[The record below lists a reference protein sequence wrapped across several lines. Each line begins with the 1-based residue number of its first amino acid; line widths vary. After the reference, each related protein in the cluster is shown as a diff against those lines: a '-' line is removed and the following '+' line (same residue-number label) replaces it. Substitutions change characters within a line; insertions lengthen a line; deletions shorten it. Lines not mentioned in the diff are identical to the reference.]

1 MNELE
6 YLKKYIHPDDNI
18 EEAIKRLEQG
28 EPVQYIVGD
37 VDFYGNIIKVNKNVL
52 IPRRETEELVEK
64 TMDYI
69 KKLFPNQDINILDI
83 GTGSG
88 CIPITLKKYFPNNNV
103 SAVDISEEALEVAVD
118 NSLSNNVEI
127 NFIHSNLFENV
138 SGKYHCII
146 SNPPYIKE
154 DEEIMDIVKNNEP
167 HLALYAPNNGLYF
180 YEEILKEANKYL
192 EEKFII
198 AFEIGE
204 TQGQDILNISEKY
217 FPTSKAILEKD
228 LQHFDRF
235 IFIVNE

>member
-6 YLKKYIHPDDNI
+6 YLKKYLHPEDNL
-18 EEAIKRLEQG
+18 EEAIKRLEKG

-64 TMDYI
+64 TMELI
-69 KKLFPNQDINILDI
+69 KKIFPNQNISILDI

-88 CIPITLKKYFPNNNV
+88 CIPITLKKYFPNNNIT
-103 SAVDISEEALEVAVD
+103 AIDISQEALKVAVD
-118 NSLSNNVEI
+118 NSLSNNVNI
-127 NFIHSNLFENV
+127 NFIQSNLFENV

-167 HLALYAPNNGLYF
+167 HLALYAPNEGLYF

-192 EEKFII
+192 EDKFII

-204 TQGQDILNISEKY
+204 TQGQDIINIAGKY
-217 FPTSKAILEKD
+217 FPNSKVILEKD
-228 LQHFDRF
+228 LQHLDRF
-235 IFIVNE
+235 IFVINE

>member
-6 YLKKYIHPDDNI
+6 YLKKYLHPEDNL
-18 EEAIKRLEQG
+18 EEAIKRLEKG

-37 VDFYGNIIKVNKNVL
+37 VNFYGNTIKVNKNVL

-64 TMDYI
+64 SLERI
-69 KKLFPNQDINILDI
+69 KKLFPKENINILDI

-88 CIPITLKKYFPNNNV
+88 CIAITIKKFLPTSNI
-103 SAVDISEEALEVAVD
+103 SAIDISQDALQVAVD
-118 NSLSNNVEI
+118 NSELNNTNI

-138 SGKYHCII
+138 SGKYHCLI

-154 DEEIMDIVKNNEP
+154 NEEIMDIVKNNEP
-167 HLALYAPNNGLYF
+167 HLALYAPNDGLYF
-180 YEEILKEANKYL
+180 YEEILKQASNYL
-192 EEKFII
+192 EEKYII

-204 TQGQDILNISEKY
+204 TQGQEIINIAKKY
-217 FPTSKAILEKD
+217 FPNANITLEKD

-235 IFIVNE
+235 IFITTE

>member
-6 YLKKYIHPDDNI
+6 YLKKYLHPEDNL
-18 EEAIKRLEQG
+18 EEAIKRLEKG

-64 TMDYI
+64 TIELI
-69 KKLFPNQDINILDI
+69 KKIFPNQNISILDI

-88 CIPITLKKYFPNNNV
+88 CIPITLKKYFPNNNIT
-103 SAVDISEEALEVAVD
+103 AIDISQEALKVAVD
-118 NSLSNNVEI
+118 NSLSNNVNI
-127 NFIHSNLFENV
+127 NFIQSNLFENV

-167 HLALYAPNNGLYF
+167 HLALYAPNEGLYF
-180 YEEILKEANKYL
+180 YEEILKETNKYL
-192 EEKFII
+192 EDKFII

-204 TQGQDILNISEKY
+204 TQGQDIINIAGKY
-217 FPTSKAILEKD
+217 FPNSKIILEKD
-228 LQHFDRF
+228 LQHLDRF
-235 IFIVNE
+235 IFVINE

>member
-6 YLKKYIHPDDNI
+6 YLKKYIHPEDNLD
-18 EEAIKRLEQG
+18 EAIKRLEAG

-64 TMDYI
+64 TIEYI
-69 KKLFPNQDINILDI
+69 KKLFPNQNISMLDI

-88 CIPITLKKYFPNNNV
+88 CIPITLKKHFPNSNI
-103 SAVDISEEALEVAVD
+103 SAVDISEDALKVAVD
-118 NSLSNNVEI
+118 NSLSNNVNI
-127 NFIHSNLFENV
+127 NFIQSNLFENV

-167 HLALYAPNNGLYF
+167 HLALYAPNEGLYF

-192 EEKFII
+192 EDKFII

-204 TQGQDILNISEKY
+204 TQGEDILAIAGKY
-217 FPTSKAILEKD
+217 FPTSKLLYEKD
-228 LQHFDRF
+228 LQHLDRF
-235 IFIVNE
+235 VFIIKE

>member
-6 YLKKYIHPDDNI
+6 YLKKYIHPEDNL
-18 EEAIKRLEQG
+18 EEAIKRLEKG

-64 TMDYI
+64 TSERI
-69 KKLFPNQDINILDI
+69 KKLFPNEDISILDI

-88 CIPITLKKYFPNNNV
+88 CIPITMKKLFPKSNI
-103 SAVDISEEALEVAVD
+103 SAVDISQDALNVAED
-118 NSLSNNVEI
+118 NAISNNVEI
-127 NFIHSNLFENV
+127 DFIHSNLFENIT
-138 SGKYHCII
+138 GKYHIII

-154 DEEIMDIVKNNEP
+154 NEEIMDIVKNNEP
-167 HLALYAPNNGLYF
+167 HLALYAPNDGLYF
-180 YEEILKEANKYL
+180 YEEILKKASQYL

-204 TQGQDILNISEKY
+204 TQGQDIINIAKNY
-217 FPTSKAILEKD
+217 FPNSKIELEKD
-228 LQHFDRF
+228 LQHLDRF
-235 IFIVNE
+235 IFITNE

>member
-6 YLKKYIHPDDNI
+6 YLKKYIHPEDNLD
-18 EEAIKRLEQG
+18 EAIKRLEAG

-37 VDFYGNIIKVNKNVL
+37 VDFYGKIIKVNKNVL

-64 TMDYI
+64 TIEYI
-69 KKLFPNQDINILDI
+69 KKLFPNQNISMLDI

-88 CIPITLKKYFPNNNV
+88 CIPITLKKHFPNSNI
-103 SAVDISEEALEVAVD
+103 SAVDISEDALKVAVD
-118 NSLSNNVEI
+118 NSLSNNVNI
-127 NFIHSNLFENV
+127 NFIQSNIFEKV

-167 HLALYAPNNGLYF
+167 HLALYAPNEGLYF

-192 EEKFII
+192 EDKFII

-204 TQGQDILNISEKY
+204 TQGEDILAIAGKY
-217 FPTSKAILEKD
+217 FPTSKLLLEKD
-228 LQHFDRF
+228 LQHLDRF
-235 IFIVNE
+235 VFIINE

>member
-6 YLKKYIHPDDNI
+6 YLKKYIHPEDNL
-18 EEAIKRLEQG
+18 EEAIKRLEAG

-64 TMDYI
+64 TIEYI
-69 KKLFPNQDINILDI
+69 KKLFPNQNISMLDI

-88 CIPITLKKYFPNNNV
+88 CIPITLKKHFPNSNI
-103 SAVDISEEALEVAVD
+103 SAVDISEDALKVAVD
-118 NSLSNNVEI
+118 NSLSNNVNI
-127 NFIHSNLFENV
+127 NFIQSNLFENV

-167 HLALYAPNNGLYF
+167 HLALYAPNEGLYF

-192 EEKFII
+192 EDKFII

-204 TQGQDILNISEKY
+204 TQGEDILAIAGKY
-217 FPTSKAILEKD
+217 FPTSKLLLEKD
-228 LQHFDRF
+228 LQHLDRF
-235 IFIVNE
+235 VFIINE

>member
-6 YLKKYIHPDDNI
+6 YLKKYIHPEDNL
-18 EEAIKRLEQG
+18 EEAIKRLEKG
-28 EPVQYIVGD
+28 EPVQYIIGD

-64 TMDYI
+64 TIERI
-69 KKLFPNQDINILDI
+69 KKIFPNENINIIDI

-88 CIPITLKKYFPNNNV
+88 CIPITMKKFLPNSTI
-103 SAVDISEEALEVAVD
+103 SAVDISQDVLNIAVD
-118 NSLSNNVEI
+118 NSKLNNTDI

-167 HLALYAPNNGLYF
+167 HLALYAPNEGLYF
-180 YEEILKEANKYL
+180 YQEIIKEASKYL
-192 EEKFII
+192 ENKFII

-204 TQGQDILNISEKY
+204 TQGREIIEIAKKY
-217 FPTSKAILEKD
+217 FPNANIVLEKD
-228 LQHFDRF
+228 LQHLDRF
-235 IFIVNE
+235 VFITNE

>member
-6 YLKKYIHPDDNI
+6 YLKKYIHPEDNL
-18 EEAIKRLEQG
+18 EEAIKRLEAG

-64 TMDYI
+64 TIEYI
-69 KKLFPNQDINILDI
+69 KKIFPNQNISMLDI

-88 CIPITLKKYFPNNNV
+88 CIPITLKKYFPNSNI
-103 SAVDISEEALEVAVD
+103 SAVDISEDALKAAVD
-118 NSLSNNVEI
+118 NSLSNNVNI
-127 NFIHSNLFENV
+127 DFIQSNLFENV

-167 HLALYAPNNGLYF
+167 HLALYAPNEGLYF

-192 EEKFII
+192 EDKFII

-204 TQGQDILNISEKY
+204 TQGEDILAIAGKY
-217 FPTSKAILEKD
+217 FPTSKLLLKKD
-228 LQHFDRF
+228 LQHLDRF
-235 IFIVNE
+235 VFIINE

>member
-6 YLKKYIHPDDNI
+6 YLKKYIHPEDNL
-18 EEAIKRLEQG
+18 EEAIKRLEKG
-28 EPVQYIVGD
+28 EPVQYIIGD

-64 TMDYI
+64 TIERI
-69 KKLFPNQDINILDI
+69 KKIFPDENINIIDI

-88 CIPITLKKYFPNNNV
+88 CIPITMKKFLPNSTI
-103 SAVDISEEALEVAVD
+103 SAVDISQDALKVAVD
-118 NSLSNNVEI
+118 NSELNNTDI

-154 DEEIMDIVKNNEP
+154 DEEIMAIVKNNEP
-167 HLALYAPNNGLYF
+167 HLALYAPNEGLYF
-180 YEEILKEANKYL
+180 YQEIIKEASKYL
-192 EEKFII
+192 ENKFII

-204 TQGQDILNISEKY
+204 TQGREIIEIAKKY
-217 FPTSKAILEKD
+217 FPNANIVLEKD
-228 LQHFDRF
+228 LQHLDRF
-235 IFIVNE
+235 VFITNE

>member
-6 YLKKYIHPDDNI
+6 YLKKYIHPEDNL
-18 EEAIKRLEQG
+18 EEAIKRLEKG
-28 EPVQYIVGD
+28 EPVQYIIGD

-64 TMDYI
+64 TIERI
-69 KKLFPNQDINILDI
+69 KKIFPNENINIIDI

-88 CIPITLKKYFPNNNV
+88 CIPITMKKFLPNSTI
-103 SAVDISEEALEVAVD
+103 SAVDISQDALNVAVD
-118 NSLSNNVEI
+118 NSKLNNTDI

-167 HLALYAPNNGLYF
+167 HLALYAPNEGLYF
-180 YEEILKEANKYL
+180 YQEIIKEASKYL
-192 EEKFII
+192 ENKFII

-204 TQGQDILNISEKY
+204 TQGREIIEIAKKY
-217 FPTSKAILEKD
+217 FPNANIVLEKD

-235 IFIVNE
+235 VFITNE

>member
-6 YLKKYIHPDDNI
+6 YLKKYLHPEDNL
-18 EEAIKRLEQG
+18 EEAIKRLEKG

-64 TMDYI
+64 TMEYI
-69 KKLFPNQDINILDI
+69 KKLFPNQDINIIDI

-88 CIPITLKKYFPNNNV
+88 CIPITLKKYFPTSNV
-103 SAVDISEEALEVAVD
+103 SAVDISEEALKVAVD
-118 NSLSNNVEI
+118 NSLSNSVDI

-167 HLALYAPNNGLYF
+167 HLALYAPNEGLYF

-192 EEKFII
+192 EDKFII

-204 TQGQDILNISEKY
+204 TQGQDILNIAGKY
-217 FPTSKAILEKD
+217 FPDAKLLLEKD
-228 LQHFDRF
+228 LQHLDRLVF
-235 IFIVNE
+235 IINE

>member
-6 YLKKYIHPDDNI
+6 YLKKYIHPEDNL
-18 EEAIKRLEQG
+18 EEAIKRLEAG
-28 EPVQYIVGD
+28 EPVQYIIGD

-64 TMDYI
+64 TIEYI
-69 KKLFPNQDINILDI
+69 KKLFPNQNISMLDI

-88 CIPITLKKYFPNNNV
+88 CIPITLKKHFPNSNI
-103 SAVDISEEALEVAVD
+103 SAVDISEDALKVAVD
-118 NSLSNNVEI
+118 NSLSNNVNI
-127 NFIHSNLFENV
+127 NFIQSNLFENV

-167 HLALYAPNNGLYF
+167 HLALYAPNEGLYF

-192 EEKFII
+192 EDKFII

-204 TQGQDILNISEKY
+204 TQGQDILAIAGKY
-217 FPTSKAILEKD
+217 FPTSKLLLEKD
-228 LQHFDRF
+228 LQHLDRF
-235 IFIVNE
+235 VFIINE

>member
-6 YLKKYIHPDDNI
+6 YLKKYIHPEDNL
-18 EEAIKRLEQG
+18 EEAIKRLNNG

-64 TMDYI
+64 TIERI
-69 KKLFPNQDINILDI
+69 KKIFPKENINIIDI

-88 CIPITLKKYFPNNNV
+88 CIPITMKKFLPNSNI
-103 SAVDISEEALEVAVD
+103 SAVDISQEALKVAVD
-118 NSLSNNVEI
+118 NSNNNNVDI
-127 NFIHSNLFENV
+127 NFIHSNIFENV

-154 DEEIMDIVKNNEP
+154 NEEIMDIVKNNEP
-167 HLALYAPNNGLYF
+167 HLALYAPNDGLYF
-180 YEEILKEANKYL
+180 YQEILKEASKYL

-204 TQGQDILNISEKY
+204 TQGQEIINIAKNY
-217 FPTSKAILEKD
+217 FPESNIVLEKD
-228 LQHFDRF
+228 LQHLDRF
-235 IFIVNE
+235 IFITNE

>member
-6 YLKKYIHPDDNI
+6 YLKKYLHPEDNL
-18 EEAIKRLEQG
+18 EEAIKRLEKG

-64 TMDYI
+64 TIELI
-69 KKLFPNQDINILDI
+69 KKIFPNQNISILDI

-88 CIPITLKKYFPNNNV
+88 CIPITLKKYFPNNNIT
-103 SAVDISEEALEVAVD
+103 AVDISQDALKVAVD
-118 NSLSNNVEI
+118 NSLSNNVNI
-127 NFIHSNLFENV
+127 NFIQSNLFENV
-138 SGKYHCII
+138 YGKYHCII

-167 HLALYAPNNGLYF
+167 HLALYAPNEGLYF

-192 EEKFII
+192 EDKFII

-204 TQGQDILNISEKY
+204 TQGQDIINIAGKY
-217 FPTSKAILEKD
+217 FPNSKVILEKD
-228 LQHFDRF
+228 LQHLDRF
-235 IFIVNE
+235 IFVINE

>member
-6 YLKKYIHPDDNI
+6 YLKKYIHPEDNL
-18 EEAIKRLEQG
+18 EEAIKRLEAG

-64 TMDYI
+64 TIEYI
-69 KKLFPNQDINILDI
+69 KKLFPNQNISMLDI

-88 CIPITLKKYFPNNNV
+88 CIPITLKKHFPNSNI
-103 SAVDISEEALEVAVD
+103 SAVDISEEALKVAVD
-118 NSLSNNVEI
+118 NSLSNNVNI
-127 NFIHSNLFENV
+127 NFIQSNLFENV

-167 HLALYAPNNGLYF
+167 HLALYAPNEGLYF

-192 EEKFII
+192 EDKFII

-204 TQGQDILNISEKY
+204 TQGEDILAIAGKY
-217 FPTSKAILEKD
+217 FPTSKLLLEKD
-228 LQHFDRF
+228 LQHLDRF
-235 IFIVNE
+235 VFIINE

>member
-6 YLKKYIHPDDNI
+6 YLKKYIHPEDNLD
-18 EEAIKRLEQG
+18 EAIKRLEAG
-28 EPVQYIVGD
+28 EPVQYFVGD

-64 TMDYI
+64 TIEYI
-69 KKLFPNQDINILDI
+69 KKLFPNQNISMLDI

-88 CIPITLKKYFPNNNV
+88 CIPITLKKYFPNNNIT
-103 SAVDISEEALEVAVD
+103 AIDISQEALKVAVD
-118 NSLSNNVEI
+118 NSLSNNVNI
-127 NFIHSNLFENV
+127 NFIQSNLFENV

-167 HLALYAPNNGLYF
+167 HLALYAPNEGLYF

-192 EEKFII
+192 EDKFII

-204 TQGQDILNISEKY
+204 TQGEDILAIAGKY
-217 FPTSKAILEKD
+217 FPTSKL
-228 LQHFDRF
+228 LL
-235 IFIVNE
+235 

>member
-6 YLKKYIHPDDNI
+6 YLKKYLHPEDNL
-18 EEAIKRLEQG
+18 EEAIKRLEKG

-64 TMDYI
+64 TIELI
-69 KKLFPNQDINILDI
+69 KKIFPNQNISILDI

-88 CIPITLKKYFPNNNV
+88 CIPITLKKYFPNNNIT
-103 SAVDISEEALEVAVD
+103 AIDISQEALKVAVD
-118 NSLSNNVEI
+118 NSLSNNVNI
-127 NFIHSNLFENV
+127 NFIQSNLFENV

-167 HLALYAPNNGLYF
+167 HLALYAPNEGLYF

-192 EEKFII
+192 EDKFII

-204 TQGQDILNISEKY
+204 TQGQDIINIAGKY
-217 FPTSKAILEKD
+217 FPNSKIILEKD
-228 LQHFDRF
+228 LQHLDRF
-235 IFIVNE
+235 LKS

>member
-6 YLKKYIHPDDNI
+6 YLKKYIHPEDDL
-18 EEAIKRLEQG
+18 EEAIKRLESG

-64 TMDYI
+64 TMEFI
-69 KKLFPNQDINILDI
+69 KKLFPDQNISILDI

-88 CIPITLKKYFPNNNV
+88 CIPITLKKYFPNSNV
-103 SAVDISEEALEVAVD
+103 SAVDISQDALSVAVD
-118 NSLSNNVEI
+118 NSKTNNVEI
-127 NFIHSNLFENV
+127 NFIHSNLFEKI
-138 SGKYHCII
+138 SSKYHCII

-167 HLALYAPNNGLYF
+167 HLALYAPNEGLYF

-192 EEKFII
+192 EDKFII

-204 TQGQDILNISEKY
+204 TQGQDVLNIAGKY
-217 FPTSKAILEKD
+217 FPNSKLILEKD
-228 LQHFDRF
+228 LQHLDRF
-235 IFIVNE
+235 VFIINE

>member
-6 YLKKYIHPDDNI
+6 YLKKYLHPEDNL
-18 EEAIKRLEQG
+18 EEAIKRLEKG

-64 TMDYI
+64 TIELI
-69 KKLFPNQDINILDI
+69 KKIFPNQNISILDI

-88 CIPITLKKYFPNNNV
+88 CIPITLKKYFPNNNIT
-103 SAVDISEEALEVAVD
+103 AIDISQEALKVAVD
-118 NSLSNNVEI
+118 NSLSNNVNI
-127 NFIHSNLFENV
+127 NFIQSNLFENV

-167 HLALYAPNNGLYF
+167 HLALYAPNEGLYF

-192 EEKFII
+192 EDKFII

-204 TQGQDILNISEKY
+204 TQGQDILAIAGKY
-217 FPTSKAILEKD
+217 FPTSKLLLEKD
-228 LQHFDRF
+228 LQHLDRF
-235 IFIVNE
+235 VFIINE

>member
-6 YLKKYIHPDDNI
+6 YLKKYIHPEDNL
-18 EEAIKRLEQG
+18 EEAIKRLEAG

-64 TMDYI
+64 TIEYI
-69 KKLFPNQDINILDI
+69 KKLFPNQNISMLDI

-88 CIPITLKKYFPNNNV
+88 CIPITLKKHFPNSNI
-103 SAVDISEEALEVAVD
+103 SAVDISEDALKVAVD
-118 NSLSNNVEI
+118 NSLSNNVNI
-127 NFIHSNLFENV
+127 NFIQSNLFENV

-167 HLALYAPNNGLYF
+167 HLALYAPNEGLYF

-192 EEKFII
+192 EDQFII

-204 TQGQDILNISEKY
+204 TQGEDILAIAGKY
-217 FPTSKAILEKD
+217 FPTSKLLLEKD
-228 LQHFDRF
+228 LQHLDRF
-235 IFIVNE
+235 VFIINE

>member
-6 YLKKYIHPDDNI
+6 YLKKYIHPEDNL
-18 EEAIKRLEQG
+18 EEAIKRLESG

-64 TMDYI
+64 TIEYI
-69 KKLFPNQDINILDI
+69 KKLFPNKNISMLDI

-88 CIPITLKKYFPNNNV
+88 CIPITLKKHFPNSNI
-103 SAVDISEEALEVAVD
+103 SAVDISEDALKVAVD
-118 NSLSNNVEI
+118 NSLSNNVNI
-127 NFIHSNLFENV
+127 NFIQSNLFENV

-167 HLALYAPNNGLYF
+167 HLALYAPNEGLYF

-192 EEKFII
+192 EDKFII

-204 TQGQDILNISEKY
+204 TQGQDILAIAGKY
-217 FPTSKAILEKD
+217 FPTSKLLLEKD
-228 LQHFDRF
+228 LQHLDRF
-235 IFIVNE
+235 VFIINE

>member
-6 YLKKYIHPDDNI
+6 YLKKYIHPEDNL
-18 EEAIKRLEQG
+18 EEAIKRLNNG

-64 TMDYI
+64 TIERI
-69 KKLFPNQDINILDI
+69 KKIFPKKNINIIDI

-88 CIPITLKKYFPNNNV
+88 CIPITMKKFLPNSNV
-103 SAVDISEEALEVAVD
+103 SAVDISQEALKVAVD
-118 NSLSNNVEI
+118 NSNNNNVDI
-127 NFIHSNLFENV
+127 NYIHSNIFENV

-154 DEEIMDIVKNNEP
+154 NEEIMDIVKNNEP
-167 HLALYAPNNGLYF
+167 HLALYAPNDGLYF
-180 YEEILKEANKYL
+180 YQEILKEASKYL

-204 TQGQDILNISEKY
+204 TQGQEIINIAKNY
-217 FPTSKAILEKD
+217 FPESNIVLEKD
-228 LQHFDRF
+228 LQHLDRF
-235 IFIVNE
+235 IFITNE